1 MEENFSECWI
11 IDTDYT
17 LDDQL
22 AISYLIK
29 HLNVVAI
36 TVNAANTGYTPEVIK
51 AKIEDDLVN
60 KHGNTNIKVYPG
72 CDRPFIDYVKDLKDD
87 PIFNPYNFKQVDFKE
102 SESTA
107 KLNKNESIPEKL
119 SNLAAVKIAE
129 HIRVYEKKLNIITLG
144 PLTNIALAAI
154 IDSAIS
160 SMFNKLYVVGGS
172 YNNQG
177 NSGSSAEYN
186 FRADPVAA
194 KNVVFYF
201 NNVVLVPYEL
211 EIQLIKEKKLSKISY
226 PIFNEFIEQLYSQEE
241 PEDTRCMPSML
252 GFIASIVICHNDIIK
267 KTEKRTTEVDISGKF
282 TRGALAIA
290 KYVHIRMSQANTIE
304 IIEEIDSEKFSKWF
318 SLI

>member
-1 MEENFSECWI
+1 
-11 IDTDYT
+11 
-17 LDDQL
+17 
-22 AISYLIK
+22 
-29 HLNVVAI
+29 
-36 TVNAANTGYTPEVIK
+36 
-51 AKIEDDLVN
+51 
-60 KHGNTNIKVYPG
+60 
-72 CDRPFIDYVKDLKDD
+72 
-87 PIFNPYNFKQVDFKE
+87 
-102 SESTA
+102 
-107 KLNKNESIPEKL
+107 LNKNESIPEKL

-129 HIRVYEKKLNIITLG
+129 HVRVYEKKLNIITLG

-154 IDSAIS
+154 IDTAIS